1 MAAEPSA
8 DDQNPGTA
16 SQPEANDAVMSN
28 NSGPGVGG
36 GGTARPDPQRRS
48 STTSLRPLKR
58 ALTTPLPSATTSAVT
73 SPKPSR
79 ETSPIRPPL
88 KPGITSSS
96 RVTRSRKN
104 SQELSPSRAQS
115 TSAHLVPTV
124 PSAAAIQRAISVAGT
139 SQLQS
144 PTNVDL
150 SGEGHRP
157 QKHNKGPS
165 GASSPRIKSPPPSV
179 TTNRASF
186 HAQKLE
192 PELQTPS
199 ITIDR
204 AAPSSATSSEVGK
217 DGDNTV
223 VQGGIRTP
231 VRGSS
236 GGGPT
241 LETVQESS
249 LPNTPTIGPGRAQQ
263 HRRSEDDR
271 PERIDEDP
279 MEEASARGATSV
291 PESGSESGGN
301 KSAGAKTEVSQPP
314 RSNLASKSARPPTVR
329 PRKSF
334 TQLPVAKGKV
344 GNEGTVKN
352 MTVET
357 ETVSSIPQVAVGG
370 GAGERGVPSRADT
383 GGSLRLKPSVE
394 TIRAKKDKKKT
405 VRKAL
410 SINSTHGGSLFR
422 RFHHHHI
429 YSRAPS
435 RENTFSQSLT
445 STSSKSGYMPE
456 LLQST
461 LISRSKIDRDRHVRS
476 FSVVLFLCLPPRSR
490 QLSTALTRDLVRTA
504 SSKADIFEAKVASA
518 VDEANSSDSEET
530 FVYESNPPEPLSG
543 RPHRFHSRTPSAT
556 SMASQVDQLGTR
568 IRPDGYPSLIGKK
581 SMKFA
586 NNSYNANGYQG
597 EHGEQG
603 VGRGVGTTGR
613 ANGGS
618 GAHHH
623 IGRYGR
629 GAAGHTSLFDNE
641 SPFPHAARPH
651 RTAASSMAR
660 LSPRTFS
667 ARSTHTL
674 RLPGSPKKA
683 NEFLAYDLEG
693 EGADDER
700 TPLVGTI
707 RSSRNRNSRRPGTGS
722 SRFAEYNEE
731 RGRALCKRITTGL
744 LLGGL
749 VAFLVATITM
759 ALIMCSTPL
768 IDVHVKDIQNILASE
783 QEIMLDLNVHAINP
797 NLVAIQVSE
806 LDVNIFAKSKHVGT
820 SALWREG
827 HKSPWSEGAT
837 SRGSSARLTWL
848 RALPRFGISS
858 NDYRGRDGVD
868 EGTDPV
874 EDPEGDSQTMLLGR
888 IFEFDSPLIFEASP
902 FKRRSLSSVGEV
914 RLAKPGNRT
923 EEGGSERWERVIQH
937 PFELIVRGVIR
948 YSLPISSRTRSASIG
963 GSITVHPESAAREPG
978 RMKVSE
984 TSHPYP
990 DGSSIVMSKIS
1001 NFRPRFRVFIA

>member
-8 DDQNPGTA
+8 DNQNPGLS
-16 SQPEANDAVMSN
+16 SQSEANDAIKSN
-28 NSGPGVGG
+28 SSGPGVRTGG
-36 GGTARPDPQRRS
+36 GAGVPDPQRS
-48 STTSLRPLKR
+48 SSSTSLRPLKR
-58 ALTTPLPSATTSAVT
+58 ASTTPLTSTTASTAT
-73 SPKPSR
+73 SPQPSR

-88 KPGITSSS
+88 KPGTMSSA

-104 SQELSPSRAQS
+104 SQDMSPSRAQS
-115 TSAHLVPTV
+115 ISAHIMSTV
-124 PSAAAIQRAISVAGT
+124 PSAAAVQRAISAAGT
-139 SQLQS
+139 PQLQS

-150 SGEGHRP
+150 SSETPRP
-157 QKHNKGPS
+157 QKPIKAQN
-165 GASSPRIKSPPPSV
+165 GASSPGIKSPPPPA
-179 TTNRASF
+179 TANRPSF
-186 HAQKLE
+186 HPQKLE

-199 ITIDR
+199 ITVER
-204 AAPSSATSSEVGK
+204 AGLSSTTSSEMGR
-217 DGDNTV
+217 DGDDTV
-223 VQGGIRTP
+223 VRGGIRTP
-231 VRGSS
+231 VRGTS

-249 LPNTPTIGPGRAQQ
+249 LPATTALGPARAQQ

-279 MEEASARGATSV
+279 MEEASAEGATSV

-301 KSAGAKTEVSQPP
+301 KSAGAKTEAMPGQ
-314 RSNLASKSARPPTVR
+314 RSNLASNSARPPTIR
-329 PRKSF
+329 PRKSV
-334 TQLPVAKGKV
+334 TQLTVAKVKA
-344 GNEGTVKN
+344 GNEGSVKN

-370 GAGERGVPSRADT
+370 GAGERGGPSRTDT

-410 SINSTHGGSLFR
+410 SINS
-422 RFHHHHI
+422 
-429 YSRAPS
+429 
-435 RENTFSQSLT
+435 
-445 STSSKSGYMPE
+445 GY
-456 LLQST
+456 
-461 LISRSKIDRDRHVRS
+461 
-476 FSVVLFLCLPPRSR
+476 
-490 QLSTALTRDLVRTA
+490 A

-518 VDEANSSDSEET
+518 VGEANSSDSEET
-530 FVYESNPPEPLSG
+530 FVYESNPPEPLSA

-556 SMASQVDQLGTR
+556 SMASQIDQLGGR
-568 IRPDGYPSLIGKK
+568 IRPDGYPSLVGKK

-586 NNSYNANGYQG
+586 NNSYHANGYQG

-603 VGRGVGTTGR
+603 VGRGVGTTSR
-613 ANGGS
+613 ANGRG
-618 GAHHH
+618 GVHHH
-623 IGRYGR
+623 TGRYGH

-641 SPFPHAARPH
+641 SPFPHAARPN
-651 RTAASSMAR
+651 RTAASNMAR
-660 LSPRTFS
+660 LSPRTPS
-667 ARSTHTL
+667 ARSPQTW
-674 RLPGSPKKA
+674 RLAGSPKKS

-700 TPLVGTI
+700 TPLVGTV

-744 LLGGL
+744 SLCGL
-749 VAFLVATITM
+749 VALLIAAIVM

-797 NLVAIQVSE
+797 NLVAVQVSD
-806 LDVNIFAKSKHVGT
+806 LDVNIFAKSKHVGS
-820 SALWREG
+820 SALWRDG
-827 HKSPWSEGAT
+827 HIAPWSEEAK
-837 SRGSSARLTWL
+837 RRDSSASPPWL
-848 RALPRFGISS
+848 RALPRFRISS
-858 NDYRGRDGVD
+858 KDLRGRDGVD
-868 EGTDPV
+868 KGTDPI

-888 IFEFDSPLIFEASP
+888 IFEFDSPLIFEPSP
-902 FKRRSLSSVGEV
+902 FQHRSLSSVGEV

-963 GSITVHPESAAREPG
+963 GSIIVHPESAAGELG
-978 RMKVSE
+978 GMKVSRIW
-984 TSHPYP
+984 HPYP
-990 DGSSIVMSKIS
+990 EGSTTVMRKIGRY
-1001 NFRPRFRVFIA
+1001 RPKSRSYD